1 MQARRLV
8 VKGSVQGV
16 GFRWWAARQA
26 AALDLDGSVQNLP
39 DGSVEIIASGQDGA
53 VEQLVLLCRDGPPQA
68 QVQTVVVEVCPAPGE
83 KGFHIARSVEPGW

>member
-1 MQARRLV
+1 
-8 VKGSVQGV
+8 
-16 GFRWWAARQA
+16 
-26 AALDLDGSVQNLP
+26 
-39 DGSVEIIASGQDGA
+39 

>member
-16 GFRWWAARQA
+16 GFRWWASRQA
-26 AALDLDGSVQNLP
+26 AALDLDGSVRNLP

-53 VEQLVLLCRDGPPQA
+53 VEQLVLLCHEGPPGA
-68 QVQTVVVEVCPAPGE
+68 LVEAVVAEVCPAPGE
-83 KGFHIARSVEPGW
+83 KGFRIARNVEPGW

>member
-26 AALDLDGSVQNLP
+26 AALDLDGSVRNLP
-39 DGSVEIIASGQDGA
+39 DGSVEIIASGLDEA
-53 VEQLVLLCRDGPPQA
+53 VEQLVLLCREGPPGA
-68 QVQTVVVEVCPAPGE
+68 LVETVVAEMCPAPGE
-83 KGFHIARSVEPGW
+83 KGFRIARSVEPGW